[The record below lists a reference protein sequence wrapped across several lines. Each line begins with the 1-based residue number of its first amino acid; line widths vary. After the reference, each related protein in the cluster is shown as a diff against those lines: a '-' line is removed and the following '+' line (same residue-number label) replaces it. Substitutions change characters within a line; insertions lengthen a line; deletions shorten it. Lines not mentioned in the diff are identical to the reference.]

1 MKNYIQGIDRVQVA
15 APVGCEEEARD
26 FYGNTIG
33 MEEIP
38 KPEELKKR
46 GGCWFKCGNQEIHI
60 GVERNFIPAK
70 KAHPA
75 FYVNEINEFK
85 QTLIEQ
91 GVKVIDDY
99 ARPDVIRFYVS
110 IHLET
115 ELNLCKIKTRWIP
128 T

>member
-1 MKNYIQGIDRVQVA
+1 MKNYIQGIDHVQVA

-33 MEEIP
+33 MKEIP
-38 KPEELKKR
+38 KPEELKNEVDV
-46 GGCWFKCGNQEIHI
+46 GLNAEI
-60 GVERNFIPAK
+60 K
-70 KAHPA
+70 KSILVSSGTLHQLKGSSS

-110 IHLET
+110 DPFGNRIEFMQ
-115 ELNLCKIKTRWIP
+115 NKD
-128 T
+128 

>member
-1 MKNYIQGIDRVQVA
+1 MV
-15 APVGCEEEARD
+15 
-26 FYGNTIG
+26 
-33 MEEIP
+33 EIP
-38 KPEELKKR
+38 KPEELKNEVDV
-46 GGCWFKCGNQEIHI
+46 GLNVEI
-60 GVERNFIPAK
+60 K
-70 KAHPA
+70 KSILVSSGTLHQLKGSSS

-110 IHLET
+110 DPFET
-115 ELNLCKIKTRWIP
+115 ELNLCKIKTRCIP

>member
-1 MKNYIQGIDRVQVA
+1 MKNYIQGIDHVQVA

-38 KPEELKKR
+38 KPEELKNEVDV
-46 GGCWFKCGNQEIHI
+46 GLNAEI
-60 GVERNFIPAK
+60 K
-70 KAHPA
+70 KSILVSSGTLHQLKDSSS

-110 IHLET
+110 DPFGNRIEFMQ
-115 ELNLCKIKTRWIP
+115 NKD
-128 T
+128 